1 MFGQHPLTPRKPHDS
16 SCPFQSE
23 DEQLARAIALSMGQD
38 LPAAAAPAAAAAA
51 APPPPQR
58 QASPARSHPAAAAA
72 PAPAATPVSAPLA
85 GGGAMVRRIID
96 SDNSCLF
103 NAVGYVMER
112 SRREAP
118 RLRGVIAAAVA
129 ADPFEFNEGVLGKEP
144 GAYCAWIREPSR
156 WGGAIEL
163 SILAK

>member
-1 MFGQHPLTPRKPHDS
+1 
-16 SCPFQSE
+16 
-23 DEQLARAIALSMGQD
+23 
-38 LPAAAAPAAAAAA
+38 
-51 APPPPQR
+51 
-58 QASPARSHPAAAAA
+58 
-72 PAPAATPVSAPLA
+72 
-85 GGGAMVRRIID
+85 MVRRIID

-103 NAVGYVMER
+103 NAVGYVMEH

-129 ADPFEFNEGVLGKEP
+129 ADPVEYNEGVLGKEP
-144 GAYCAWIREPSR
+144 AAYCAWIREPSK